1 MNIFTRKTASFKEVL
16 KEEQAYLEEFH
27 TNWKK
32 GKSSGIACSGG
43 GIRSA
48 SFSTGIMQALYNE
61 KILKK
66 FSYLST
72 VSGGGF
78 CGAALTWFQLQYK
91 TFPFG
96 DKDSFK
102 GSHVFDEEK
111 ARIAIAEA
119 KPGDKSLSNCILSYI
134 RQHGNYL
141 TPYELGKASFIG
153 RVLLSILN
161 SATAYLLFFGLFFL
175 LLLLVTNMEFI
186 YKSTWIV
193 WGLFEIEPEIIK
205 IILKSWGAE
214 TIKKIN
220 LNFSALFG
228 LLATLSLGIYLVIV
242 LLYGVFTVRFS
253 GTGRGYC
260 LRVGVQ
266 KLMGWL
272 LIIFV
277 VSLILFILP
286 VGFQFLFGKGIGGED
301 SIALGLGL
309 TVAPTILGMLLAL
322 YKFQKG
328 LSEKSALQGPV
339 TSVILSIAVVALI
352 FAILTLGFLIGSWAF
367 EGNTIA
373 CAALLFGGFLLL
385 AVNLNLISPH
395 RLYRDRLMET
405 FMWDPDTDPEGKL
418 CRRGA
423 AANKAKLSEMI
434 TTDKKN
440 WSPYHILNTNLV
452 LTDAKRPKNRGRHGD
467 NFILS
472 PKYCGSSATDY
483 VKTKDFIANRL
494 TLATAMATSGAAAN
508 PNAGVSG
515 KGLTTNPLVSFLM
528 TFCGLRLGLWTIN
541 PNQQLNAIHQI
552 WPPNYIW
559 PGIFSLLAYGQRENS
574 RRIELSDGGHFDNTG
589 LYELVRRGVRTIVL
603 CDGSADPDYT
613 FDDLGN
619 VIERVRVDFGV
630 QIYFPIEKPKKGT
643 AKNIEKDL
651 DGLLPNSLAA
661 PQGNQAAKVFTE
673 KYSLAQRGVAIGE
686 IVYPGKKDGKEIKGR
701 LFYIKATIV
710 DNLPSD
716 IYAYKGANP
725 DFPNQSTA
733 DQFFDE
739 RQFEAYRE
747 LGYQLA
753 KPWVKEIARE
763 I

>member
-1 MNIFTRKTASFKEVL
+1 MNIFTRKTFSFKEVL

-32 GKSSGIACSGG
+32 EKSSGIACSGG

-119 KPGDKSLSNCILSYI
+119 DPGDKNLSNCILSYI

-141 TPYELGKASFIG
+141 APYELGKASLLG
-153 RVLLSILN
+153 RILLSVLN
-161 SATAYLLFFGLFFL
+161 SAAAYLLFFGLLFL
-175 LLLLVTNMEFI
+175 ALLYLTNIPVVHETTWLLWNFI
-186 YKSTWIV
+186 
-193 WGLFEIEPEIIK
+193 GIEPATIVSILSSWEAEAIK
-205 IILKSWGAE
+205 N
-214 TIKKIN
+214 IN

-228 LLATLSLGIYLVIV
+228 LFAALSLGVYLLIV
-242 LLYGVFTVRFS
+242 LLYGIFTFVFS
-253 GTGRGYC
+253 GAEKGYC
-260 LRVGVQ
+260 LRVRLQ
-266 KLMGWL
+266 RLIGWL
-272 LIIFV
+272 LKGFGFLI
-277 VSLILFILP
+277 ILFLLP
-286 VGFQFLFGKGIGGED
+286 VGFQVLFGNYLDAKD
-301 SIALGLGL
+301 ATPLGLIA
-309 TVAPTILGMLLAL
+309 APTILGIVLAL
-322 YKFQKG
+322 YKFQKDFG
-328 LSEKSALQGPV
+328 NKPAFQKPLTKVLLSLA
-339 TSVILSIAVVALI
+339 VIAFI
-352 FAILTLGFLIGSWAF
+352 FAILTSGFIIGSWAYETNVIGIGTLIVVLIF
-367 EGNTIA
+367 
-373 CAALLFGGFLLL
+373 LFG
-385 AVNLNLISPH
+385 VNLNLISPH

-405 FMWDPDTDPEGKL
+405 FMWNPDTDPEGKL

-494 TLATAMATSGAAAN
+494 TLATAMAASGAAVN
-508 PNAGVSG
+508 PNTGVSG

-541 PNQQLNAIHQI
+541 PNQQLNAIHKI

-559 PGIFSLLAYGQRENS
+559 PGIFSLLACGQRENS

-661 PQGNQAAKVFTE
+661 PRGNQAAKVFTE

-747 LGYQLA
+747 LGYRLA
-753 KPWVKEIARE
+753 KPWVKDIAKE
-763 I
+763 L